1 MAIHSIF
8 CSPILSQDIYSTLP
22 DLQSFL
28 SRLDVR
34 GEEREERERERE
46 REKEHSAGCRF
57 LFFNCFRRKQEQG
70 ERMREWR
77 EKTSDSNEYTHLRF
91 LSCILHLLLLSP
103 HAINSEMG
111 FSRIFLVIF
120 SPFFRLLSFRF
131 VPFLLSLSFASEMF
145 LFPAQIILF
154 SRLKMAK

>member
-1 MAIHSIF
+1 
-8 CSPILSQDIYSTLP
+8 
-22 DLQSFL
+22 
-28 SRLDVR
+28 
-34 GEEREERERERE
+34 
-46 REKEHSAGCRF
+46 
-57 LFFNCFRRKQEQG
+57 
-70 ERMREWR
+70 MREWR

-131 VPFLLSLSFASEMF
+131 VPFLLSLSPLLPKCFYF
-145 LFPAQIILF
+145 
-154 SRLKMAK
+154 RLKSYCFLD